1 MPIIGIAI
9 DFLLQIAFWLLI
21 ARFIIDWVT
30 VLARAYRPSGIVAA
44 LFEIVYSLTDPAIR
58 ALRSAIPP
66 IRIGQVSLDISIILL
81 LLLLRFLRSINAMI
95 FF

>member
-9 DFLLQIAFWLLI
+9 DFLLQLAFWLLI
-21 ARFIIDWVT
+21 ARFIIDWVAL
-30 VLARAYRPSGIVAA
+30 LARDYRPSGIVAA
-44 LFEIVYSLTDPAIR
+44 LFEVVYTLTDPAIR
-58 ALRSAIPP
+58 SLRSVIPP
-66 IRIGQVSLDISIILL
+66 VRIGQVSLDISIILL